1 VGVAHDN
8 LEMISPEVAAK
19 TALRDLKRAGSP
31 ARAEGAARY
40 FQAYERLAFFGVD
53 SPTGRRM
60 AAEIRAGAGRDWR
73 LDDARCFAGIL
84 ITRPEL
90 EAKALG
96 IVLLGRFRR
105 DFDPA
110 LLTDARRWL
119 EQSCLDWASTD
130 GLCGDVVWPLL
141 IAQPRLRLVLR
152 KWRQSPHLYVRRASA
167 VGLIGLARRG
177 QYLDEA
183 YAAARALASE
193 DHHLIQKAVGW
204 LLREA
209 GKPDPARLERF
220 LRSQGHRLGR
230 TSVRYAIERFPARKR
245 RALLTA
251 TKPSR
256 STARRL
262 R

>member
-1 VGVAHDN
+1 
-8 LEMISPEVAAK
+8 MTTPEAAAK
-19 TALRDLKRAGSP
+19 NALRELKRAGSP

-40 FQAYERLAFFGVD
+40 FQAYEQLAFFGVD
-53 SPTGRRM
+53 SPTVRRM
-60 AAEIRAGAGRDWR
+60 ASEIRAGAGRDWT
-73 LDDARCFAGIL
+73 LAHARRFARIL
-84 ITRPEL
+84 IARPEL

-105 DFDPA
+105 DFDPM

-119 EQSCLDWASTD
+119 ERSCLDWASSD
-130 GLCGDVVWPLL
+130 GLCGDVISPLL
-141 IAQPRLRLVLR
+141 RVHPRLRVVLR
-152 KWRQSPHLYVRRASA
+152 KWRRSPHLYVRRASA

-177 QYLDEA
+177 QYLDDA
-183 YAAARALASE
+183 YTAARALASE

-209 GKPDPARLERF
+209 GKTDPARLERF
-220 LRSQGHRLGR
+220 LRLHGHRLGR
-230 TSVRYAIERFPARKR
+230 TSVRYAIERLPVQKR
-245 RALLTA
+245 RQLLSA

-256 STARRL
+256 SAARQL

>member
-1 VGVAHDN
+1 
-8 LEMISPEVAAK
+8 MSSPDAAVK
-19 TALRDLKRAGSP
+19 NALRDLKRAGSP

-40 FQAYERLAFFGVD
+40 FQAYEQLAFFGVD
-53 SPTGRRM
+53 SPTIRRM
-60 AAEIRAGAGRDWR
+60 ASAIRTGPGRDWS
-73 LDDARCFAGIL
+73 LQDARRFARIL
-84 ITRPEL
+84 IARPEL

-105 DFDPA
+105 DFDPS
-110 LLTDARRWL
+110 LLSDARRWL
-119 EQSCLDWASTD
+119 ERSCLDWASTD
-130 GLCGDVVWPLL
+130 GLCGDVVSPLL
-141 IAQPRLRLVLR
+141 MAQPRLRVALR
-152 KWRQSPHLYVRRASA
+152 QWRRSPYLYVRRASA

-209 GKPDPARLERF
+209 GKTDPARLERF
-220 LRSQGHRLGR
+220 LRSHGHRLGR
-230 TSVRYAIERFPARKR
+230 TSVRYAIERFPAPKR
-245 RALLTA
+245 RRLLTA
-251 TKPSR
+251 TKVSR
-256 STARRL
+256 STARGL